1 MNKLSIA
8 VIIALMAVEIPL
20 YAETIKGIDVERLS
34 LAIYQAEGGLK
45 AKVPFGILSVPCSG
59 YADCKA
65 VCERTI
71 RHRLND
77 WNGEGDFIGFLGKTY
92 APLNAGN
99 DPKNLNNNWI
109 HNVSWFYKR

>member
-45 AKVPFGILSVPCSG
+45 AKVPFGILSVKCTG
-59 YADCKA
+59 YEDCKS

-77 WNGEGDFIGFLGKTY
+77 WNGKGDFIGYLGQSYCPPNAHK
-92 APLNAGN
+92 LN
-99 DPKNLNNNWI
+99 KNWVK
-109 HNVSWFYKR
+109 NVTWFYKLRF